1 MRLVDDDRVVGAK
14 KRIGASLREKNAV
27 GHELDARQ
35 VGDFSPEAVL
45 VADDAADGRLQ
56 FLRNALCNRDGG
68 EAARLGAC
76 DAPAVLPASEL
87 HRHFRELRRLS
98 GARVAAD
105 DDDGVLFHERKDF
118 LPMFADRKFFLVVE
132 LNLAAV
138 HADDIIPFR
147 VKFVTLGSP
156 GM

>member
-1 MRLVDDDRVVGAK
+1 M
-14 KRIGASLREKNAV
+14 
-27 GHELDARQ
+27 
-35 VGDFSPEAVL
+35 L
-45 VADDAADGRLQ
+45 VADDAADWRLQ
-56 FLRNALCNRDGG
+56 LVRDALCDRNCG

-76 DAPAVLPASEL
+76 DAPAVLSASEL

-118 LPMFADRKFFLVVE
+118 LPMFANRKSFLVVE

-156 GM
+156 GMW